1 MGKGLWEREAGKVRK
16 PRLGSTSLRSSN
28 EPQGLHP
35 VDRNQLDFLG
45 INGSIPLEKAK
56 RGGQGMLTGIRKVWQ
71 FKSWLRLRANLEDSE
86 ESRKIRDWMS
96 SPRGENTLN
105 ALVDKGSVTM
115 DDVIAMRDEILAAN
129 DERKQI
135 HA

>member
-1 MGKGLWEREAGKVRK
+1 
-16 PRLGSTSLRSSN
+16 
-28 EPQGLHP
+28 
-35 VDRNQLDFLG
+35 
-45 INGSIPLEKAK
+45 
-56 RGGQGMLTGIRKVWQ
+56 MLTGMHKVWQ
-71 FKSWLRLRANLEDSE
+71 FKAWLRLRANLEDSE
-86 ESRKIRDWMS
+86 EARKIRKWMS

-115 DDVIAMRDEILAAN
+115 DDVIVMRDEILTAN

>member
-1 MGKGLWEREAGKVRK
+1 
-16 PRLGSTSLRSSN
+16 
-28 EPQGLHP
+28 
-35 VDRNQLDFLG
+35 
-45 INGSIPLEKAK
+45 
-56 RGGQGMLTGIRKVWQ
+56 MLTGIRKVWQ